1 LWQNFKLLAKRRR
14 TCRITAV
21 NTGMRAVVLA
31 VLSALVLAP
40 PAADAFR
47 GGGDCSDIPRLP
59 SDRRGNGQ
67 GRSNRLTLAT
77 FDARWIATMSPVNA
91 TAKGEK
97 QDKAVADRLRAED
110 RERYRAF
117 GKLLAE
123 IKADVVDVSGTNGCG
138 ALRQMLSAEVQLF
151 PEHASK
157 VRQYLHERP
166 EDKGI
171 AMRHTGMLTYV
182 DPSANI
188 TRFDDARAAYPLPHT
203 RCPADERDR
212 EDRSSCESE
221 YSSCAAADAADADD
235 DASSCAADAA
245 RSCDAAGTRVTGP
258 PKDHYVTRMAVGN
271 KNVTLLV
278 VHFDEPDWSC
288 ARREAAATI
297 LANEATRTRR
307 GGLGFRVADGTDP
320 DDDDDDAGGEASGA
334 ASSSSSFD
342 GRTRVDDLVVIAR
355 LPSAGAGFEDPAA
368 PHPTDADVVADA
380 LALRGTELELY
391 EPGGFQVDDVDVDDA
406 GAESLDRPR
415 RNRTSAVF
423 LSKTLVEWTTKV
435 TAREVPTPGSE
446 TRKLG
451 HPLVVDITFKAYC
464 AFSGDV
470 DTWREFFTPAVACYA
485 LFEAACFCVWALGL
499 YRLFLGKDEGPHW
512 MKNFYRW
519 QMDVPTLEEFLAEEE
534 RLNELEEREE
544 AEAEA
549 KRERRAKGEGE
560 GEGEGETAV
569 EDRDGDGSS

>member
-1 LWQNFKLLAKRRR
+1 MAKPN
-14 TCRITAV
+14 CTASSDV
-21 NTGMRAVVLA
+21 PNTTSIPAVGMRAVVLA

-47 GGGDCSDIPRLP
+47 GGGDCFDIPRLP
-59 SDRRGNGQ
+59 SDRRGDGK
-67 GRSNRLTLAT
+67 GSSNRLTLAT

-97 QDKAVADRLRAED
+97 QDKAMADRLRAED

-138 ALRQMLSAEVQLF
+138 ALRQMLSAEVQLL

-182 DPSANI
+182 DPSASI
-188 TRFDDARAAYPLPHT
+188 TRVDDARMAYPIPHT

-212 EDRSSCESE
+212 ADQSSSSCESE
-221 YSSCAAADAADADD
+221 YSCPAAAADDD

-245 RSCDAAGTRVTGP
+245 RSCDAARTAGVTGP

-297 LANEATRTRR
+297 VANEAARTRR
-307 GGLGFRVADGTDP
+307 GGLGFTGRAAGTTADDDE
-320 DDDDDDAGGEASGA
+320 DDDDDDAGDASGGRVVVVVVRRQDAGGRPRGHRQASPGGLGLGRGA
-334 ASSSSSFD
+334 APD
-342 GRTRVDDLVVIAR
+342 GRGRRGGRAGAQGHRARVVRAGR
-355 LPSAGAGFEDPAA
+355 LRRSAGRRRRR
-368 PHPTDADVVADA
+368 
-380 LALRGTELELY
+380 RG
-391 EPGGFQVDDVDVDDA
+391 
-406 GAESLDRPR
+406 
-415 RNRTSAVF
+415 
-423 LSKTLVEWTTKV
+423 
-435 TAREVPTPGSE
+435 ARS
-446 TRKLG
+446 
-451 HPLVVDITFKAYC
+451 
-464 AFSGDV
+464 
-470 DTWREFFTPAVACYA
+470 
-485 LFEAACFCVWALGL
+485 
-499 YRLFLGKDEGPHW
+499 
-512 MKNFYRW
+512 
-519 QMDVPTLEEFLAEEE
+519 AEEE
-534 RLNELEEREE
+534 QDLRGVPVQDAR
-544 AEAEA
+544 
-549 KRERRAKGEGE
+549 G
-560 GEGEGETAV
+560 V
-569 EDRDGDGSS
+569 DHVGDGSRGSDAGERKAGHGSPAGR

>member
-1 LWQNFKLLAKRRR
+1 
-14 TCRITAV
+14 
-21 NTGMRAVVLA
+21 MRAVVLA

-40 PAADAFR
+40 SAADAFR
-47 GGGDCSDIPRLP
+47 GGGDCSDIPRFP
-59 SDRRGNGQ
+59 SDRRGDGQ

-138 ALRQMLSAEVQLF
+138 ALRQMLSAEVQLL

-182 DPSANI
+182 DPSASI
-188 TRFDDARAAYPLPHT
+188 TRVDDARMAYPIPHT

-212 EDRSSCESE
+212 ADQSSSCESE
-221 YSSCAAADAADADD
+221 YSCAAADDADA

-245 RSCDAAGTRVTGP
+245 RSCDAARTGGVTGP

-297 LANEATRTRR
+297 AANEAARTRR
-307 GGLGFRVADGTDP
+307 GGLGF
-320 DDDDDDAGGEASGA
+320 GGESPGGESPGGESPGG
-334 ASSSSSFD
+334 ASSE
-342 GRTRVDDLVVIAR
+342 
-355 LPSAGAGFEDPAA
+355 PSPR
-368 PHPTDADVVADA
+368 PDV
-380 LALRGTELELY
+380 
-391 EPGGFQVDDVDVDDA
+391 P
-406 GAESLDRPR
+406 
-415 RNRTSAVF
+415 
-423 LSKTLVEWTTKV
+423 
-435 TAREVPTPGSE
+435 SE
-446 TRKLG
+446 TRRSVAVIVTLPPG
-451 HPLVVDITFKAYC
+451 SCRPDVHASPVDWSTSPVVNVESSDA
-464 AFSGDV
+464 
-470 DTWREFFTPAVACYA
+470 TPATPTSQTSFATRHASTRSSRVTVRVPPPSPAPVARVTTA
-485 LFEAACFCVWALGL
+485 HVSLL
-499 YRLFLGKDEGPHW
+499 R
-512 MKNFYRW
+512 
-519 QMDVPTLEEFLAEEE
+519 VPPRRFVSRVNRAGIRENPPESEPSPSRFSRRTTLT
-534 RLNELEEREE
+534 RTVPPPR
-544 AEAEA
+544 
-549 KRERRAKGEGE
+549 G
-560 GEGEGETAV
+560 
-569 EDRDGDGSS
+569 

>member
-1 LWQNFKLLAKRRR
+1 
-14 TCRITAV
+14 V
-21 NTGMRAVVLA
+21 
-31 VLSALVLAP
+31 
-40 PAADAFR
+40 
-47 GGGDCSDIPRLP
+47 
-59 SDRRGNGQ
+59 
-67 GRSNRLTLAT
+67 
-77 FDARWIATMSPVNA
+77 
-91 TAKGEK
+91 
-97 QDKAVADRLRAED
+97 
-110 RERYRAF
+110 RE
-117 GKLLAE
+117 
-123 IKADVVDVSGTNGCG
+123 
-138 ALRQMLSAEVQLF
+138 
-151 PEHASK
+151 
-157 VRQYLHERP
+157 
-166 EDKGI
+166 
-171 AMRHTGMLTYV
+171 
-182 DPSANI
+182 
-188 TRFDDARAAYPLPHT
+188 
-203 RCPADERDR
+203 
-212 EDRSSCESE
+212 
-221 YSSCAAADAADADD
+221 
-235 DASSCAADAA
+235 
-245 RSCDAAGTRVTGP
+245 
-258 PKDHYVTRMAVGN
+258 
-271 KNVTLLV
+271 
-278 VHFDEPDWSC
+278 
-288 ARREAAATI
+288 EAAATI
-297 LANEATRTRR
+297 VANEAARTRR

-560 GEGEGETAV
+560 GEGEGDTAV

>member
-1 LWQNFKLLAKRRR
+1 
-14 TCRITAV
+14 
-21 NTGMRAVVLA
+21 MRAVVLA

-40 PAADAFR
+40 PSAFR

-188 TRFDDARAAYPLPHT
+188 TRVDDARAAYPIPNT
-203 RCPADERDR
+203 RCPADARDR
-212 EDRSSCESE
+212 ADQSSCESE
-221 YSSCAAADAADADD
+221 YSRAADDDCADD
-235 DASSCAADAA
+235 ADASSCAADAA
-245 RSCDAAGTRVTGP
+245 RSCRAAGTRVTGP

-297 LANEATRTRR
+297 LANQAGRTRR
-307 GGLGFRVADGTDP
+307 GGSGFSVADGTDP
-320 DDDDDDAGGEASGA
+320 DL
-334 ASSSSSFD
+334 SSDMSDMSDMSSFD

-355 LPSAGAGFEDPAA
+355 LPSAGSGSEDPAA
-368 PHPTDADVVADA
+368 PHPTDADAVADA

-435 TAREVPTPGSE
+435 TAREVPTPGSQ
-446 TRKLG
+446 KMGLG
-451 HPLVVDITFKAYC
+451 HPLVVDITFKTNC

-485 LFEAACFCVWALGL
+485 VFEAACFCVWALGI

-549 KRERRAKGEGE
+549 RERRAKGEGE
-560 GEGEGETAV
+560 GEEGETAV

>member
-1 LWQNFKLLAKRRR
+1 
-14 TCRITAV
+14 
-21 NTGMRAVVLA
+21 MRAVVLA

-40 PAADAFR
+40 SAADAFR

-138 ALRQMLSAEVQLF
+138 ALRQMLSAEVQLL

-188 TRFDDARAAYPLPHT
+188 TRVDDARVAYPIPHT

-212 EDRSSCESE
+212 ADQSSCESE
-221 YSSCAAADAADADD
+221 YSCADA

-245 RSCDAAGTRVTGP
+245 RSCRAARTRVTGP
-258 PKDHYVTRMAVGN
+258 PRDHYVTRMAVGN

-278 VHFDEPDWSC
+278 VHFDEDDWSC

-297 LANEATRTRR
+297 VANEAARTRR
-307 GGLGFRVADGTDP
+307 GGLGF
-320 DDDDDDAGGEASGA
+320 GGESPGGESPGGESPGGESPAPV
-334 ASSSSSFD
+334 SSSSFD

-355 LPSAGAGFEDPAA
+355 LPSAGAGSEDPAA
-368 PHPTDADVVADA
+368 PHPTDADAVADA

-391 EPGGFQVDDVDVDDA
+391 EPGGFQQVVDVDDA
-406 GAESLDRPR
+406 DAEEVLDRPR

-423 LSKTLVEWTTKV
+423 LSKTLVEWTTSV
-435 TAREVPTPGSE
+435 TAREVPTPGSQ
-446 TRKLG
+446 KKGLG

-470 DTWREFFTPAVACYA
+470 DTWEEFLTPGVA
-485 LFEAACFCVWALGL
+485 LFAVFELACFCVWSLGI

-549 KRERRAKGEGE
+549 RERSAAKGG
-560 GEGEGETAV
+560 GKGVGETAV
-569 EDRDGDGSS
+569 EDRDEDGSS